1 MLTPTV
7 DRILVAL
14 KNRFK
19 EALKVTEMSGLK
31 VDRILVPLKAKVDR
45 NINYNC

>member
-19 EALKVTEMSGLK
+19 EALKVTEMSGVK
-31 VDRILVPLKAKVDR
+31 VDRILVALKAKVDR

>member
-14 KNRFK
+14 KDRFK
-19 EALKVTEMSGLK
+19 EALKVTKMSALK
-31 VDRILVPLKAKVDR
+31 VDRIVVALKAKVDR